1 MQNIRERARIRWHL
15 VEIGHGWLCEVLIC
29 RVVDKQ
35 GKDLVELARNL
46 GEVEDGDVEADLAD
60 RACVHLMRDLPD
72 QAVQDGGEPGSFAQV
87 RELCVARWRW
97 QGRDVELGDQLAQHG
112 LDNLQAIKSCLK
124 TFAPSSQFVQK

>member
-29 RVVDKQ
+29 RIVDKQ

-60 RACVHLMRDLPD
+60 RACVHLMRDLP
-72 QAVQDGGEPGSFAQV
+72 ANSTNPWRGSPMLSADLLT
-87 RELCVARWRW
+87 RIL
-97 QGRDVELGDQLAQHG
+97 VEV
-112 LDNLQAIKSCLK
+112 
-124 TFAPSSQFVQK
+124 TSSKRYVL